1 MFMTRTRALAAAA
14 ALAAGGSL
22 IAASPAVAYYSPPL
36 IMVAEPQSPARL
48 VAGGAA
54 IDVTVEYSCTAT
66 DGMSLS
72 LDVAQKVGRKVAT
85 GYAYDYVTC
94 NRRTQKTVLRVKS
107 TGTAFGRGKA
117 AVTTELS
124 GCYSPDYWWGTCG
137 DDQMDDVIRVK
148 K

>member
-1 MFMTRTRALAAAA
+1 MLTRTKALAAAV
-14 ALAAGGSL
+14 ALAGGGSL
-22 IAASPAVAYYSPPL
+22 LAAAPAVAYYSPPL

-66 DGMSLS
+66 AGMSLS
-72 LDVAQKVGRKVAT
+72 LDVAQRVGRKVAT
-85 GYAYDYVTC
+85 GQAYDYVSC

-107 TGTAFGRGKA
+107 DGTAFGRGNA
-117 AVTTELS
+117 AVTTEIS
-124 GCYSPDYWWGTCG
+124 GCYSTDYWWSTCG
-137 DDQMDDVIRVK
+137 DDQMDDIIRVK